1 MATSPPGS
9 LIRYR
14 DMVVPRCAMNCGEP
28 KQRSAPQSC
37 EDGKKDA
44 QALGD
49 ALASG
54 QELIGDGVR
63 MHGHDDDMHA
73 VVLPQLA
80 GIGSSEGIRVSPE
93 VRGRHAALHV
103 PVPSTPPLL

>member
-1 MATSPPGS
+1 MCTG
-9 LIRYR
+9 
-14 DMVVPRCAMNCGEP
+14 DE
-28 KQRSAPQSC
+28 RSAPQPS
-37 EDGKKDA
+37 EDGEKDV
-44 QALGD
+44 QTLGD

-80 GIGSSEGIRVSPE
+80 GIG
-93 VRGRHAALHV
+93 AF
-103 PVPSTPPLL
+103 